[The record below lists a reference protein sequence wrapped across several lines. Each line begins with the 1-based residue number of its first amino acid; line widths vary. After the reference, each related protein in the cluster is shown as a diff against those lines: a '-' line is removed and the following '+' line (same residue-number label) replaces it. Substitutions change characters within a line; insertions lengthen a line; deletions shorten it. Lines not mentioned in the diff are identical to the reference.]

1 MKPLAFGLALLLM
14 LLAGCARVEIHPAL
28 LDGAEFSAL
37 QERVEALGGRVEQLE
52 ARLRAAAAPDAAP
65 PGSAGR

>member
-1 MKPLAFGLALLLM
+1 MRALAFCLALLV

-28 LDGAEFSAL
+28 LEATDLTAL
-37 QERVEALGGRVEQLE
+37 QERVEALGTRVEQLE